1 MMLKSKRIKDYR
13 KGNCIMKKWIA
24 FCLCGL
30 MAASLAG
37 CGDSSNLGTAQLGE
51 YKGVPVLVQSVEV
64 TDEEV
69 DAEVQSDLDSNPE
82 YVEVDR
88 EAQEGDTV
96 NIDFK
101 GTQDGVEFA
110 GGSGEDQDLVLGSGK
125 FIDGFEDGLIGTK
138 KGDTKELDLT
148 FPEDYGEAALA
159 GQAVVFEV
167 TVNAVKESK
176 DAVLD
181 DAFVQRISDFD
192 TVEEYK
198 EDIRATLLEQ
208 KEQTAQYQKE
218 QSVFSTV
225 LSQAQ
230 VKLNSAAVSARY
242 NQEIKNY
249 EAQAKALGGS
259 LSSLAQQYGT
269 NEGGFKEMV
278 MASVKAQM
286 EEEVVINT
294 IAQQENVTV
303 EDADRQAFAEE
314 NGYDVDTMVGMY
326 GQEEFDN
333 AVKRGKVMEFLA
345 DNAVEEELPA
355 EAVEETTVEAAEE
368 TTVEEESTEA
378 AEETTAEAE

>member
-30 MAASLAG
+30 MAVSLAG

-218 QSVFSTV
+218 QSVFNTV

-294 IAQQENVTV
+294 IAQQENLTV

-314 NGYDVDTMVGMY
+314 NGSDVDTMVGMY

-333 AVKRGKVMEFLA
+333 AVKRGKVMDFLT

-355 EAVEETTVEAAEE
+355 EAVEETTAEAAEE
-368 TTVEEESTEA
+368 TTAEEESTEA
-378 AEETTAEAE
+378 AEETTAEAK